1 MPDTNQQSKNKADST
16 ATDSKD
22 SKDSAPP
29 SPVPSRRRGRWQYLV
44 LGVLALIALT
54 WGGFE
59 VHERLAY
66 VHEVDARIQT
76 NLITVSSRVS
86 GWISNIAASQ
96 GDEIVKGSVLTMIDD
111 RESRILMEE
120 LEAQLNGTLAERKR
134 IEADRN
140 LVDQQTKSRLAS
152 ERALLDAAKVA
163 VSSMKP
169 QLELAKRELKR
180 SQKLFTRKVVSRRQL
195 DQSDSAHERLER
207 EYRIAL
213 AAHKSAEAKVQE
225 AIAERGKLEVL
236 AADLNV
242 LLQKEGEY
250 RAKIQNRKLDLDDR
264 VIRSPINGVVDRV
277 FVDKGEYITPGQRLA
292 LIHDPKKIWI
302 EANIKETEIRKL
314 KIGHT
319 AEISIDAYP
328 DKKFKGVVSSIGD
341 SATSEFALLP
351 TPNPSGNFT
360 KITQRLPVRIQ
371 IDQDG
376 RQLRPGMM
384 VVVKIDVSSSEKT
397 ARAAEKR

>member
-1 MPDTNQQSKNKADST
+1 MPDTTQESKNETKSPD
-16 ATDSKD
+16 
-22 SKDSAPP
+22 KDSATT
-29 SPVPSRRRGRWQYLV
+29 SPIPSRRRGRWQYLI
-44 LGVLALIALT
+44 LGLFALIALT
-54 WGGFE
+54 WGGLE
-59 VHERLAY
+59 VHERLAF

-86 GWISNIAASQ
+86 GWISNIAVSQ
-96 GDEIVKGSVLTMIDD
+96 GDEIVKGSVLSMIDD
-111 RESRILMEE
+111 RESRIMMEE
-120 LEAQLNGTLAERKR
+120 LEAQLNGTLAQRKR
-134 IEADRN
+134 IEADST
-140 LVDQQTKSRLAS
+140 LVDKQTRSRLAS
-152 ERALLDAAKVA
+152 ERAELNAAKVT
-163 VSSMKP
+163 VSSMQP
-169 QLELAKRELKR
+169 QLGLAERELKR
-180 SQKLFTRKVVSRRQL
+180 SQKLFSRKVISRRQL
-195 DQSDSAHERLER
+195 DQSQSAHERLER

-213 AAHKSAEAKVQE
+213 AAQKSAEAKVQE
-225 AIAERGKLEVL
+225 AAAERGKLEVL

-242 LLQKEGEY
+242 LLQKEGEF

-277 FVDKGEYITPGQRLA
+277 FVDQGEYITPGQRLA

-302 EANIKETEIRKL
+302 EANIKETEVRKL
-314 KIGHT
+314 RVGHA

-328 DKKFKGVVSSIGD
+328 DKTFKGVVISIGD

-360 KITQRLPVRIQ
+360 KITQRLPVRIL

-376 RQLRPGMM
+376 RRLRPGMM
-384 VVVKIDVSSSEKT
+384 VVVKIAVSSSEKA